1 MTRYIYHVSVHKQ
14 DALCPDVHAVTA
26 FINDTMGCK
35 FVTLDM
41 VYNYFNRQRLSNKRI
56 FGAQA
61 GWEPNESLH
70 RAPENLAQLSSAK
83 SYESYWGK
91 S

>member
-35 FVTLDM
+35 F
-41 VYNYFNRQRLSNKRI
+41 
-56 FGAQA
+56 
-61 GWEPNESLH
+61 
-70 RAPENLAQLSSAK
+70 
-83 SYESYWGK
+83 
-91 S
+91 